1 MAVLIA
7 TLIRLIAPLI
17 RLIAS
22 RRRSGGSVS
31 ACMRP
36 SQVMGRYQKQCHGRP
51 GCKRTH
57 LMREAIS
64 LMREAISLMREAISL
79 MREAIRLMREALR
92 AAIRMHSGQ

>member
-1 MAVLIA
+1 MTVLIA
-7 TLIRLIAPLI
+7 PLLRLIAPLI

-31 ACMRP
+31 ACMWP
-36 SQVMGRYQKQCHGRP
+36 SQVMGRYQKQCHGCS

-64 LMREAISLMREAISL
+64 LMREAISLMREAIIM
-79 MREAIRLMREALR
+79 MREAIR

>member
-1 MAVLIA
+1 MTVLIA
-7 TLIRLIAPLI
+7 PLIMPIAPLI

-36 SQVMGRYQKQCHGRP
+36 SQVMGRYQKQCHGRS

-57 LMREAIS
+57 LMREA
-64 LMREAISLMREAISL
+64 LSL
-79 MREAIRLMREALR
+79 MREAIR
-92 AAIRMHSGQ
+92 AAIHMHSGQ

>member
-1 MAVLIA
+1 MTVLIA
-7 TLIRLIAPLI
+7 PLLRLIAPLI

-36 SQVMGRYQKQCHGRP
+36 SQVMGRYQKQCHGRS

-57 LMREAIS
+57 LMREAI
-64 LMREAISLMREAISL
+64 
-79 MREAIRLMREALR
+79 R
-92 AAIRMHSGQ
+92 AAIGMHSGQ

>member
-7 TLIRLIAPLI
+7 PLIRLIAPLI

-36 SQVMGRYQKQCHGRP
+36 SQVMSRYQKQCHGCS
-51 GCKRTH
+51 GCKRAH
-57 LMREAIS
+57 LMREAI
-64 LMREAISLMREAISL
+64 RLMREAISL
-79 MREAIRLMREALR
+79 MREAIR
-92 AAIRMHSGQ
+92 AAIGMHSGQ